1 MKTFKEF
8 TSTTTPVSTITA
20 ITEATLTSEV
30 IKANKGREGKPMI
43 SLVDGEEVKGTVYL
57 GDGWSAKK
65 DGATIVISPAEET
78 ALFKAKHISVAQL
91 KIIAKNLL

>member
-8 TSTTTPVSTITA
+8 TSTTTPVST

-43 SLVDGEEVKGTVYL
+43 SLVDGEEIKGTVYL

-65 DGATIVISPAEET
+65 DGATIVI
-78 ALFKAKHISVAQL
+78 
-91 KIIAKNLL
+91 

>member
-1 MKTFKEF
+1 
-8 TSTTTPVSTITA
+8 
-20 ITEATLTSEV
+20 TLTSEV

-43 SLVDGEEVKGTVYL
+43 SLVDGEEIKGTVYL

-78 ALFKAKHISVAQL
+78 ALFKAKYISAAHL

>member
-8 TSTTTPVSTITA
+8 TSTATPVST

-43 SLVDGEEVKGTVYL
+43 SLVDGEEIKGTVYL

-78 ALFKAKHISVAQL
+78 ALFKAKHISAAHL

>member
-8 TSTTTPVSTITA
+8 TSTTIPVST

-43 SLVDGEEVKGTVYL
+43 SLVDGEEIKGTVYL

-65 DGATIVISPAEET
+65 DGATIIISPAEET
-78 ALFKAKHISVAQL
+78 ALFKAKHISAAHL

>member
-8 TSTTTPVSTITA
+8 TSTTTPVST

-43 SLVDGEEVKGTVYL
+43 SLADGEEIKGTVYL

-78 ALFKAKHISVAQL
+78 ALFKAKHISAAHL

>member
-8 TSTTTPVSTITA
+8 TSTTTPVST

-43 SLVDGEEVKGTVYL
+43 SLVDGEEIKGTVYL

-78 ALFKAKHISVAQL
+78 ALFKAKHVSAAHL

>member
-8 TSTTTPVSTITA
+8 TSTTTRFST

-43 SLVDGEEVKGTVYL
+43 SLVDGEEIKGTVYL

-78 ALFKAKHISVAQL
+78 ALFKAKHISAAHL

>member
-8 TSTTTPVSTITA
+8 TSTTTPVST

-43 SLVDGEEVKGTVYL
+43 SLVDGEEIKGTVYL

-65 DGATIVISPAEET
+65 DGATIIISPAEET
-78 ALFKAKHISVAQL
+78 ALFKAKHISATHL

>member
-8 TSTTTPVSTITA
+8 TSTTTPVST

-43 SLVDGEEVKGTVYL
+43 SLVDGEEIKGTVYL

-78 ALFKAKHISVAQL
+78 ALFKAKHISAAHL

>member
-1 MKTFKEF
+1 MKTYKEF
-8 TSTTTPVSTITA
+8 TSTTTPVST

-43 SLVDGEEVKGTVYL
+43 SLVDGEEIKGTVYL

-78 ALFKAKHISVAQL
+78 ALFKAKHISAAHL
-91 KIIAKNLL
+91 KIIFKNLL

>member
-8 TSTTTPVSTITA
+8 TSTTTPVST

-43 SLVDGEEVKGTVYL
+43 SLADGEEIKGTVYL

-78 ALFKAKHISVAQL
+78 ALFKSKHISAAHL

>member
-8 TSTTTPVSTITA
+8 TSTTTPVST

-43 SLVDGEEVKGTVYL
+43 SLADGEEIKGTVYL

-78 ALFKAKHISVAQL
+78 ALFKAKHISASHL

>member
-8 TSTTTPVSTITA
+8 TSTTTPVSTIT
-20 ITEATLTSEV
+20 EATITSEV

-43 SLVDGEEVKGTVYL
+43 SLVDGEEIKGTVYL

-78 ALFKAKHISVAQL
+78 ALFKAKHISAAHL

>member
-8 TSTTTPVSTITA
+8 TSTTIPVST

-43 SLVDGEEVKGTVYL
+43 SLVDGEEIKGTVYL

-78 ALFKAKHISVAQL
+78 ALFKAKHISAAHL

>member
-1 MKTFKEF
+1 MKTYKEF
-8 TSTTTPVSTITA
+8 ISPVANVSTL
-20 ITEATLTSEV
+20 TEATLTSEV

-78 ALFKAKHISVAQL
+78 ALFKAKHISAAQL
-91 KIIAKNLL
+91 KIIAKTLL

>member
-8 TSTTTPVSTITA
+8 TSTTTPVST

-43 SLVDGEEVKGTVYL
+43 SLVDGEEIKGTVYL
-57 GDGWSAKK
+57 GDGWAAKK

-78 ALFKAKHISVAQL
+78 ALFKAKHISAAHL

>member
-8 TSTTTPVSTITA
+8 TTKTTPVST

-43 SLVDGEEVKGTVYL
+43 SLVDGEEIKGTVYL

-65 DGATIVISPAEET
+65 DGATIWLMAKKSKV
-78 ALFKAKHISVAQL
+78 LFT
-91 KIIAKNLL
+91 

>member
-8 TSTTTPVSTITA
+8 TSTTTPVST

-43 SLVDGEEVKGTVYL
+43 SLVDGEEIKGTVYL

-65 DGATIVISPAEET
+65 DGATIIISPAEET
-78 ALFKAKHISVAQL
+78 ALFKAKHISAAHL

>member
-8 TSTTTPVSTITA
+8 TSTTTPVSTIT
-20 ITEATLTSEV
+20 EVTLTSEV

-43 SLVDGEEVKGTVYL
+43 SLVDGEEIKGTVYL

-78 ALFKAKHISVAQL
+78 ALFKAKHISAAHL

>member
-8 TSTTTPVSTITA
+8 TYTTTPVST

-43 SLVDGEEVKGTVYL
+43 SLVDGEEIKGTVYL

-78 ALFKAKHISVAQL
+78 ALFKAKHISVAHL

>member
-1 MKTFKEF
+1 MKTYKEF
-8 TSTTTPVSTITA
+8 TSTTTPVST

-43 SLVDGEEVKGTVYL
+43 SLVDGEEIKGTVYL

-78 ALFKAKHISVAQL
+78 ALFKAKHISAAHL

>member
-8 TSTTTPVSTITA
+8 TSTTTPVSTL
-20 ITEATLTSEV
+20 TEATLTSEV

-43 SLVDGEEVKGTVYL
+43 SLVDGEEIKGTVYL

-78 ALFKAKHISVAQL
+78 ALFKAKHISAAHL
-91 KIIAKNLL
+91 KIIAKNLM

>member
-8 TSTTTPVSTITA
+8 TSTTTPVST

-43 SLVDGEEVKGTVYL
+43 SLVDGEEIKGTVYL

-78 ALFKAKHISVAQL
+78 ALFKAKHISAAHF
-91 KIIAKNLL
+91 KINDRILL

>member
-8 TSTTTPVSTITA
+8 TSTTTPVSTIT
-20 ITEATLTSEV
+20 EATLTSEV
-30 IKANKGREGKPMI
+30 IKAIKGREGKPMI
-43 SLVDGEEVKGTVYL
+43 SLVDGEEIKGTVYL

-78 ALFKAKHISVAQL
+78 ALFKAKHISAAHL

>member
-8 TSTTTPVSTITA
+8 TSTTTPVST

-43 SLVDGEEVKGTVYL
+43 SLVDGEEIKGTVYL

-65 DGATIVISPAEET
+65 DGATIIISPAEET
-78 ALFKAKHISVAQL
+78 ALFKAKHIAAAHL

>member
-8 TSTTTPVSTITA
+8 TTKTTPVST

-43 SLVDGEEVKGTVYL
+43 SLVDGEEIKGTVYL

-65 DGATIVISPAEET
+65 DGATIIISPAEET
-78 ALFKAKHISVAQL
+78 ALFKAKHISAAHL

>member
-8 TSTTTPVSTITA
+8 TSTTTPVST

-43 SLVDGEEVKGTVYL
+43 SLVDGEEIKGTVYL

-65 DGATIVISPAEET
+65 DGATIIISPAEET
-78 ALFKAKHISVAQL
+78 ALFKAKHISVAHL

>member
-8 TSTTTPVSTITA
+8 TSTTTPVST

-43 SLVDGEEVKGTVYL
+43 SLVDSEEIKGTVYL

-78 ALFKAKHISVAQL
+78 ALFKAKHISAAHL

>member
-8 TSTTTPVSTITA
+8 TSTTIPVST

-43 SLVDGEEVKGTVYL
+43 SLVDGEEIKGTVYL

-65 DGATIVISPAEET
+65 DGATIIISPAEET
-78 ALFKAKHISVAQL
+78 ALFKAKHISASHL
-91 KIIAKNLL
+91 KIIAKHLL

>member
-1 MKTFKEF
+1 MKTYQEF
-8 TSTTTPVSTITA
+8 TSTTTPVST

-43 SLVDGEEVKGTVYL
+43 SLVDGEEIKGTVYL

-78 ALFKAKHISVAQL
+78 ALFKAKHISAAHL

>member
-8 TSTTTPVSTITA
+8 TSTTTPVSTITK
-20 ITEATLTSEV
+20 ATLTSEV

-43 SLVDGEEVKGTVYL
+43 SLVDGEEIKGTVYL

-78 ALFKAKHISVAQL
+78 ALFKAKHISAAHL

>member
-8 TSTTTPVSTITA
+8 TSTTTPVST

-43 SLVDGEEVKGTVYL
+43 SLVNGEEIKGTVYL

-78 ALFKAKHISVAQL
+78 ALFKAKHISAAHL

>member
-8 TSTTTPVSTITA
+8 TSTTTPVSTL
-20 ITEATLTSEV
+20 TEATLTSEV

-43 SLVDGEEVKGTVYL
+43 SLVDGEEIKGTVYL

-78 ALFKAKHISVAQL
+78 ALFKAKHISAAHL